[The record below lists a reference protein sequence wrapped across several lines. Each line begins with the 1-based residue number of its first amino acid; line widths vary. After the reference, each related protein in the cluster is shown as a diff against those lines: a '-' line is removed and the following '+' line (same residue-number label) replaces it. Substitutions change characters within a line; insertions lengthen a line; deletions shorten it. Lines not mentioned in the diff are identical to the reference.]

1 MPSLF
6 LIATICLLIG
16 CLYPVY
22 IHITTMEKTIQEVQ
36 TKQRNAEMKITTLEN
51 DNTELRGKLNSL
63 AEFTQNKVKLLDTTV
78 ERLDG
83 MNLFVKEFDKNYT
96 VTYTLTDKLN
106 TSIQFLHNFTDKI
119 DKALVKI
126 KDELDMRTT
135 SINER
140 FEKMEG
146 CQSGY
151 EVGALRLFNSDQAF
165 PLDRTVKFDPPFQ
178 KVPAFSYGTT
188 LLASGSQLS
197 VNLEL
202 ISLTTE
208 SFTIKFHNM
217 GLKNAL
223 FGAGVSWMACPK

>member
-1 MPSLF
+1 MPFLF
-6 LIATICLLIG
+6 LIATICLFIG

-83 MNLFVKEFDKNYT
+83 LNLFVKEFDKNYT

-106 TSIQFLHNFTDKI
+106 TSVQFLHNFTDKI

-126 KDELDMRTT
+126 KDELDKRTT

-140 FEKMEG
+140 FEKTEG

-151 EVGALRLFNSDQAF
+151 EVFESNTYPAQVI
-165 PLDRTVKFDPPFQ
+165 PLDRTVKFDRPFQ

-188 LLASGSQLS
+188 TVHLRT
-197 VNLEL
+197 NLQL

-208 SFTIKFHNM
+208 SFKIKFHTW
-217 GLKNAL
+217 GGYAL
-223 FGAGVSWMACPK
+223 YGARVSWMACPK